1 MLYAPCFVT
10 VVTMA
15 RESSW
20 SWAMFSVVGSTSLAF
35 GLAVLGYNITRAF
48 L

>member
-20 SWAMFSVVGSTSLAF
+20 KWAAFSVVGSTALAF
-35 GLAVLGYNITRAF
+35 VMAVIAYNTANAF